1 MNTKIITFCVFAT
14 LFMGA
19 YVALCC
25 FQPDKANPV
34 LVLSI
39 AFAVVAVLCVLLDS
53 CKGCRIVLCCR
64 KNLKELEGK
73 IDQQESRITTQESQI
88 ADAKKAVEEKIL
100 PIGQVSDDEV
110 RKHNDELRDLLGKF
124 EGMGKTLTEIKTSI
138 DDVKAEL
145 GKLKL
150 Q

>member
-25 FQPDKANPV
+25 FQPDKANPA

-39 AFAVVAVLCVLLDS
+39 AFAVVAFLCFIYDLCKECCMS
-53 CKGCRIVLCCR
+53 CCC
-64 KNLKELEGK
+64 KSIKELEGK
-73 IDQQESRITTQESQI
+73 IAEQQTQI
-88 ADAKKAVEEKIL
+88 AEAKHDVEKKIL
-100 PIGQVSDDEV
+100 PENTASADEV
-110 RKHNDELRDLLGKF
+110 IKHNKELQALLEKF
-124 EGMGKTLTEIKTSI
+124 TKIGGALTEIKTSI

-145 GKLKL
+145 GKPK
-150 Q
+150 QQ